1 MQTVFNRNWPTG
13 VIRLDRNPST
23 RERDKLSL
31 GKILSLV
38 TVVRLIVN
46 DVLFA
51 VLHSIAVVGKLPLN
65 PTCARPTM
73 SAFLSD
79 FIGGIN

>member
-1 MQTVFNRNWPTG
+1 MQTVADNPPVGAF
-13 VIRLDRNPST
+13 RLNST

>member
-13 VIRLDRNPST
+13 GYQIRPQS
-23 RERDKLSL
+23 
-31 GKILSLV
+31 
-38 TVVRLIVN
+38 
-46 DVLFA
+46 
-51 VLHSIAVVGKLPLN
+51 LHSIAVVGKLPLN